1 MNTYQETLDWM
12 FSKLPMY
19 QRKGAS
25 AYRPGLDRM
34 QRLDDYLGNPHF
46 EFKSIHIGGTNGKG
60 STSHIMASVLQNSG
74 YKVGLYTSPH
84 LIDFRERIKLN
95 GDLIPKEE
103 VVNFIERHQLYFE
116 NGAFSF
122 FELTV
127 AMALDYFKREQVDF
141 ALIEVGLG
149 GRLDATNIIS
159 PIVSVITNIGLD
171 HTEFLGTTRSKIARE
186 KGGIIKKA
194 VPVVIGEKDSETAP
208 VFEQIAHE
216 LSAPLFYSKQK
227 IHDWSS
233 DLRGFY
239 QEQNIRT
246 ALTAIDCIK
255 APKVKDYTI
264 RKGLKNIIKT
274 TNLKGRWQQVNERP
288 TVILDVGHNLEGIQ
302 WIVAQLKQM
311 SYNQLHLVMGFVKG
325 KKIKD
330 LLAVFPEFAS
340 FYLSSPKLDRALE
353 VAQLKEELRATPYHL
368 NYYPTIK
375 AAFFEAKSVANQEDL
390 IVVCGSTFVVAEV
403 LAVLEDKI

>member
-25 AYRPGLDRM
+25 AYRPGLERM

-103 VVNFIERHQLYFE
+103 VVNFIKLHQLYFE

-255 APKVKDYTI
+255 APQLNDYTI

-353 VAQLKEELRATPYHL
+353 VAQLKEELRATRYHL

>member
-1 MNTYQETLDWM
+1 
-12 FSKLPMY
+12 
-19 QRKGAS
+19 
-25 AYRPGLDRM
+25 
-34 QRLDDYLGNPHF
+34 
-46 EFKSIHIGGTNGKG
+46 
-60 STSHIMASVLQNSG
+60 
-74 YKVGLYTSPH
+74 
-84 LIDFRERIKLN
+84 
-95 GDLIPKEE
+95 
-103 VVNFIERHQLYFE
+103 
-116 NGAFSF
+116 
-122 FELTV
+122 
-127 AMALDYFKREQVDF
+127 MALDYFKREQVDF

-159 PIVSVITNIGLD
+159 PIVSVITSIGLD

-216 LSAPLFYSKQK
+216 LSAPLFYSKQR
-227 IHDWSS
+227 SQVGS
-233 DLRGFY
+233 TDLRGLY
-239 QEQNIRT
+239 QEQNIKT

-255 APKVKDYTI
+255 APQLNDYTI
-264 RKGLKNIIKT
+264 REGLKNIIKT
-274 TNLKGRWQQVNERP
+274 TNLQGRWQQVNEHP
-288 TVILDVGHNLEGIQ
+288 TIILDVAHNLEGIQ

-403 LAVLEDKI
+403 LGVLEDKI